1 MCGILCAD
9 QKYLFK
15 FFRTFPYIA
24 RAAACPVP
32 WSSSLEQ
39 VEILAAPHPPRQV
52 AQVVLHLALAVAL
65 LGMMQLGAGAG
76 SGAV

>member
-15 FFRTFPYIA
+15 CFRTFPYIA

-32 WSSSLEQ
+32 WSSSRTSRLQ
-39 VEILAAPHPPRQV
+39 FWKGAAFVNGLLPSVEIGLEIRTAWHTQEHLRYIAP
-52 AQVVLHLALAVAL
+52 
-65 LGMMQLGAGAG
+65 
-76 SGAV
+76 

>member
-1 MCGILCAD
+1 MCGSMCAAMCTCA
-9 QKYLFK
+9 Y
-15 FFRTFPYIA
+15 
-24 RAAACPVP
+24 ACACTLHLQ
-32 WSSSLEQ
+32 SSFLEQ
-39 VEILAAPHPPRQV
+39 VETLAAPHPPRQV